1 MESSSDT
8 PILQSWQA
16 YFPRLTIND
25 PRVGQR
31 QLWEIAAQEDV
42 ADRLVVLPTGYGKT
56 MSGLGYYVVRRG
68 RGLVNRCLWIVSSDE
83 QRKQLSPVPTKDGR
97 RDTTASDRVQTW
109 FGVPCLE
116 TVRADGMHSTL
127 RMHFEGHAE
136 IFATTYQT
144 LIHNVAYFRELMD
157 GAGGRWQWLV
167 IADEAHHLSD
177 DGAWAAKLEELSRVE
192 SLYLSATPVRTDRRP
207 LRNVPSTTEQYD
219 ACVEVSWRDAIEEGA
234 IRQPTAHAEEWSLQ
248 FEDRRGELVTI
259 TTDELRDAGV
269 TTEADFDEYQ
279 VKHDLRYTFGFL
291 DKIFMHALNR
301 LNEKRVQWPGRH
313 QMLVFAMSCSHAKF
327 LANEVFGRLTD
338 ADWIGVTRGDKENEQ
353 ALARFKRGDLT
364 VLVQVD
370 KAGEGFD
377 HPPAS
382 VALFLNMVQSQTKL
396 LQQLGRVLRRD
407 VQIPQRQDIADVFA
421 DTAHPVVEVVRELEP
436 DDKGYRTPVERDP
449 SGGGVDDWQ
458 PVPDM
463 LEIEA
468 QWRQTQLVLPLGM
481 VPHYEPGVLQ
491 AAEQFDLP
499 PDKVQAILR
508 VAQGAADVDEAS
520 VPAVSGETQRQAL
533 FRDRVDR
540 LLSTVTGHA
549 ITLLLRD
556 SPPSVGNPKQLAG
569 QLKKRLN
576 GRWVKSRRRGHDDM
590 LSEDFVQ
597 KYDWLRQV
605 DEDMR
610 LTKKVPSWLRHGW

>member
-1 MESSSDT
+1 VEPASNT
-8 PILQSWQA
+8 PGLQSWPS
-16 YFPRLTIND
+16 YFPRLTITE
-25 PRVGQR
+25 PRLGQR
-31 QLWEIAAQEDV
+31 QLWELAAQEDV

-56 MSGLGYYVVRRG
+56 MSGLGYYVIRRE
-68 RGLVNRCLWIVSSDE
+68 RAIVNRCLWIVSSDE
-83 QRKQLSPVPTKDGR
+83 QRKQLSPAPTKDGR

-127 RMHFEGHAE
+127 RMHFEAHAE
-136 IFATTYQT
+136 LFATTYQT

-157 GAGGRWQWLV
+157 DAGGRWNWLV
-167 IADEAHHLSD
+167 IADEAHHLST
-177 DGAWAAKLEELSRVE
+177 DGSWAAKLEQLPRMET
-192 SLYLSATPVRTDRRP
+192 LYLSATPVRTDRRP
-207 LRNVPSTTEQYD
+207 LRNVPSKTDEYD
-219 ACVEVSWRDAIEEGA
+219 ACVEVPWREAIEEGA

-248 FEDRRGELVTI
+248 FENRSGELVTV
-259 TTDELRDAGV
+259 TTDELREAGV
-269 TTEADFDEYQ
+269 ATESDFDEYQ

-291 DKIFMHALNR
+291 DKIFLHALNR
-301 LNEKRVQWPGRH
+301 LNEKRVHWPGRH

-327 LANEVFGRLTD
+327 LANEVFGRLVD

-353 ALARFKRGDLT
+353 VLGRFKRGDLS

-407 VQIPQRQDIADVFA
+407 VDIPQKQDIADVFA
-421 DTAHPVVEVVRELEP
+421 DTAHPVVDVVRDLEP
-436 DDKGYRTPVERDP
+436 DDKSYHEPVERDP
-449 SGGGVDDWQ
+449 ASTGEVDDWQ
-458 PVPDM
+458 PVPEM

-491 AAEQFDLP
+491 AAEQFNLP
-499 PDKVQAILR
+499 PDEIQAIMR
-508 VAQGAADVDEAS
+508 VAAGGTSVDEAS
-520 VPAVSGETQRQAL
+520 VPAVSGETQRQAV

-540 LLSTVTGHA
+540 LLTTVTGHA
-549 ITLLLRD
+549 FTLIARE
-556 SPPSVGNPKQLAG
+556 SPSSVNKQLAG

-576 GRWVKSRRRGHDDM
+576 GRWVKTQRRGHDDM
-590 LSEDFVQ
+590 LSDDFAL
-597 KYDWLRQV
+597 KYEWLRGV

-610 LTKKVPSWLRHGW
+610 ITKKVPAWLRHGW